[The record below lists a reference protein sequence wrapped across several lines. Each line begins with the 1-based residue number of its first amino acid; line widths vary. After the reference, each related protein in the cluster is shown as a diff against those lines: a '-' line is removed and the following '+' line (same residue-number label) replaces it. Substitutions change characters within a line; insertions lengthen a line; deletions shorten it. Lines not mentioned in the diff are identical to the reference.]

1 MTPSYYLTHLLDEAA
16 TDIPADSIL
25 SRTIHSDGGAKTI
38 LFTFAAGQELSEH
51 TASKTAILFFIEGQ
65 AELTLGPDRHA
76 AQAGTWVQMPPHLP
90 HSIKATSRVVM
101 LLTMIDS

>member
-1 MTPSYYLTHLLDEAA
+1 MTTGYHLAQLLDDAA
-16 TDIPADSIL
+16 TAIPASSIL
-25 SRTIHSDGGAKTI
+25 SQAVHSASGVKTI

-51 TASKTAILFFIEGQ
+51 TSAKTAILYFIEGQ
-65 AELTLGPDRHA
+65 AELTLGTDRHA

-101 LLTMIDS
+101 LLTMIDA